1 MYPGSSV
8 SLQGVS
14 SVQTSGQSFQPMSG
28 GKQMRQ
34 ETSQTRVIMP
44 NTKFTVRRLACSEM
58 ASTNKSGLLQ
68 GEEAVEQ
75 TQEEMGLLKLVCST
89 HCLTNTPSTNKDL
102 IYWQFPCQK

>member
-14 SVQTSGQSFQPMSG
+14 SVQTSGQSFHPMSG

-44 NTKFTVRRLACSEM
+44 NTKLTVRRLACSEM
-58 ASTNKSGLLQ
+58 ASHPQINQTFR
-68 GEEAVEQ
+68 EQ
-75 TQEEMGLLKLVCST
+75 TRRKLELLLGEALFVQNTMDQKL
-89 HCLTNTPSTNKDL
+89 
-102 IYWQFPCQK
+102 

>member
-58 ASTNKSGLLQ
+58 ASTNKSGLFQ
-68 GEEAVEQ
+68 GEEAVRAN
-75 TQEEMGLLKLVCST
+75 TRRNGPFKA
-89 HCLTNTPSTNKDL
+89 CLFNTLFDKYPIHK
-102 IYWQFPCQK
+102 